1 MTEELNSVLWS
12 GIPGTIA
19 LVLSRYLAGWAGD
32 MFLFLGMVLVL
43 FAVVILFFGMR
54 DTWIDQNRRIAES
67 KDRIYQLAE
76 QARFLSPEQ
85 IQFVQAAAHIGIDY
99 DLLGEQFMRNTD
111 APLWFVAE
119 LLSKSFND
127 RIYPI
132 RSYSEG
138 SDKSLWAQQITSELV
153 KAGFATEHLGN
164 HSALWVAGITP
175 NIIAKKL
182 HIELEQPLPHPDN
195 YSPLPEN

>member
-19 LVLSRYLAGWAGD
+19 LVLSRYLTGWAGD

-43 FAVVILFFGMR
+43 FAVVILFFWMR
-54 DTWIDQNRRIAES
+54 DTWIDQSRRIAES

-99 DLLGEQFMRNTD
+99 DLNAEAYLRGTD
-111 APLWFVAE
+111 APLEFVQE
-119 LLSKSFND
+119 VLSRSYN
-127 RIYPI
+127 RAVLPI

-138 SDKSLWAQQITSELV
+138 TQERVWITEITNVLV
-153 KAGFATEHLGN
+153 KSGYATESVGN
-164 HSALWVAGITP
+164 HSALWNPGVTP
-175 NIIAKKL
+175 ELIAKKL
-182 HIELEQPLPHPDN
+182 GLSLDAP
-195 YSPLPEN
+195 SPIGDFSPIPGR

>member
-19 LVLSRYLAGWAGD
+19 LVLSRYLTGWAGD

-43 FAVVILFFGMR
+43 FAVVILFFWMR
-54 DTWIDQNRRIAES
+54 DTWIDQSRRIAES

-99 DLLGEQFMRNTD
+99 DLNAEAYLRGTD
-111 APLWFVAE
+111 APLEFVQE
-119 LLSKSFND
+119 VLSRSYN
-127 RIYPI
+127 RAVLPI

-138 SDKSLWAQQITSELV
+138 TQERVWITEITNVLV
-153 KAGFATEHLGN
+153 KSGYATESVGN
-164 HSALWVAGITP
+164 HSALWNPGVTP
-175 NIIAKKL
+175 ELIAKKL
-182 HIELEQPLPHPDN
+182 GLTLDAP
-195 YSPLPEN
+195 SPIGDFSPIPGR

>member
-1 MTEELNSVLWS
+1 
-12 GIPGTIA
+12 
-19 LVLSRYLAGWAGD
+19 

-43 FAVVILFFGMR
+43 FAVVILFFWMR

-99 DLLGEQFMRNTD
+99 DLNAEAYLRGTD
-111 APLWFVAE
+111 APLEFVQE
-119 LLSKSFND
+119 VLSRSYN
-127 RIYPI
+127 RAVLPI

-138 SDKSLWAQQITSELV
+138 TQERVWITEITNVLV
-153 KAGFATEHLGN
+153 KSGYATESVGN
-164 HSALWVAGITP
+164 HSALWNPGVTP
-175 NIIAKKL
+175 ELIAKKL
-182 HIELEQPLPHPDN
+182 GLTLDAP
-195 YSPLPEN
+195 SPIGDFSPIPGR

>member
-1 MTEELNSVLWS
+1 VTEELNSVLWS

-19 LVLSRYLAGWAGD
+19 LVLSRYLTGWAGD

-76 QARFLSPEQ
+76 QARFLNDNQ
-85 IQFVQAAAHIGIDY
+85 IAFVEHTSHMGIDY
-99 DLLGEQFMRNTD
+99 DLNAESYLRGTS
-111 APLWFVAE
+111 APLEFVQE
-119 LLSKSFND
+119 VLSRSYN
-127 RIYPI
+127 RAVLPI

-138 SDKSLWAQQITSELV
+138 TQERVWITEITNVLV
-153 KAGFATEHLGN
+153 KSGYATESVGN
-164 HSALWVAGITP
+164 HSALWNPGVTP
-175 NIIAKKL
+175 ELIAKKL
-182 HIELEQPLPHPDN
+182 GLTLDAAPPLGEYAPIPGR
-195 YSPLPEN
+195 